1 MNITDLMLEIGLAV
15 QSDNVSRVYQLE
27 EKTQGW
33 LIADEEREAI
43 DTLISAIIGEMEG
56 RND

>member
-1 MNITDLMLEIGLAV
+1 MSVTDLMLEIGLAV
-15 QSDNVSRVYQLE
+15 QNDNVSRVYQLG

-43 DTLISAIIGEMEG
+43 DTLISAVIEKMEG
-56 RND
+56 A